1 MTGRPDRPEA
11 ARADG
16 AQSPPDQARPDAARP
31 LPDGSDAGDERR
43 ADALRSGLDAYELT
57 DEDLELLEA
66 ADEPSGPSAAPP
78 LPVLAVVGRPNVGK
92 STLVNRIVGRRV
104 AVVQDTPGVTR
115 DRVSYPASWSGRDF
129 TLVDTGGWELDA
141 AGIHASVA
149 RQSEAAVRAADAV
162 VLVVD
167 ATVGIA
173 DADADIVRML
183 RRSGRPVVLAAN
195 KVDSAVQESD
205 AAVLWGLGLGEP
217 HPVSAMHGR
226 GMGTLLDAV
235 LAALPE
241 ESAAAGPSP
250 AGGPRRI
257 AILGR
262 PNVGKS
268 SLLNRLAQAERV
280 VVDPLAGT
288 TRDPVDE
295 TVELDGRPWTFVD
308 TAGVRRRVRQA
319 KGADFYASLR
329 TQAALEKAELGLVLL
344 DASEPLTE
352 QDVRVMQQV
361 IDAGRALVLV
371 CNKWDLV
378 SGDRRAELDR
388 EMERELVQI
397 RWAERVNLSAK
408 TGWHANRLT
417 RAMQTALD
425 SWDRRIPTG
434 RLNSFLGEL
443 AAAHPHPVRGGRQPR
458 ILFATQPSVRPPRF
472 VLFASGFLE
481 AGYRRFIENR
491 LRERFGF
498 PGTPIQ
504 ISVRVRERRKR
515 R

>member
-173 DADADIVRML
+173 DADADIVRLL

-195 KVDSAVQESD
+195 KVDSAVRESD

-268 SLLNRLAQAERV
+268 SLLNRLAQAERAV
-280 VVDPLAGT
+280 GAFGD
-288 TRDPVDE
+288 
-295 TVELDGRPWTFVD
+295 DGRGVEGD
-308 TAGVRRRVRQA
+308 VAAGVQLLE
-319 KGADFYASLR
+319 GAQSFIGGGFGVKHGNQDFVHGTASFQGLF
-329 TQAALEKAELGLVLL
+329 AVGKKAGKR
-344 DASEPLTE
+344 P
-352 QDVRVMQQV
+352 
-361 IDAGRALVLV
+361 GRAA
-371 CNKWDLV
+371 
-378 SGDRRAELDR
+378 RPRACL
-388 EMERELVQI
+388 
-397 RWAERVNLSAK
+397 
-408 TGWHANRLT
+408 
-417 RAMQTALD
+417 
-425 SWDRRIPTG
+425 PC
-434 RLNSFLGEL
+434 
-443 AAAHPHPVRGGRQPR
+443 AACADAPH
-458 ILFATQPSVRPPRF
+458 
-472 VLFASGFLE
+472 
-481 AGYRRFIENR
+481 
-491 LRERFGF
+491 
-498 PGTPIQ
+498 
-504 ISVRVRERRKR
+504 
-515 R
+515 